1 MRIIPV
7 IDLRDQ
13 RAVRGASG
21 DRERYRPVASRLRG
35 PREEDLSDPVALVR
49 AYGEELE
56 ATTIYVADLDR
67 LEGRGSHDALVPR
80 LLDSAPG
87 ARFLWDAGLTG
98 ADSLPRALR
107 PAVDAGRLA
116 PILATETLA
125 SLQGLAPWPP
135 AEARRAAWPAEAGPV
150 LGLDLEEEGVVAR
163 APDVAAQDDAALLRL
178 AARRGLRE
186 AILLS
191 LRRVG
196 TGRGLPRERLLR
208 LRREAPGLRLHAG
221 GGIGSAADLDFLQRA
236 GFAGAL
242 VAGALH
248 DGSLTPHRLRQGGWL
263 G

>member
-1 MRIIPV
+1 M
-7 IDLRDQ
+7 
-13 RAVRGASG
+13 
-21 DRERYRPVASRLRG
+21 SRLRG
-35 PREEDLSDPVALVR
+35 PRQEDLSDPVALLR
-49 AYGEELE
+49 AYREELE

-67 LEGRGSHDALVPR
+67 LEGRGSHDALLPH
-80 LLDSAPG
+80 LLESAPG

-98 ADSLPRALR
+98 ADPLPLALR
-107 PAVDAGRLA
+107 PAMAAGRLA
-116 PILATETLA
+116 PILATETLG
-125 SLQGLAPWPP
+125 SLAGLAPWPP
-135 AEARRAAWPAEAGPV
+135 AEATGAAWPAEAGPV

-178 AARRGLRE
+178 AAHRGLRE

-196 TGRGLPRERLLR
+196 TARGLPQQRLLR

-221 GGIGSAADLDFLQRA
+221 GGIGSCEDLDFLRRA

-248 DGSLTPHRLRQGGWL
+248 DGRLTPRLLREGGWL

>member
-1 MRIIPV
+1 M
-7 IDLRDQ
+7 
-13 RAVRGASG
+13 
-21 DRERYRPVASRLRG
+21 
-35 PREEDLSDPVALVR
+35 
-49 AYGEELE
+49 
-56 ATTIYVADLDR
+56 
-67 LEGRGSHDALVPR
+67 
-80 LLDSAPG
+80 
-87 ARFLWDAGLTG
+87 
-98 ADSLPRALR
+98 
-107 PAVDAGRLA
+107 
-116 PILATETLA
+116 
-125 SLQGLAPWPP
+125 
-135 AEARRAAWPAEAGPV
+135 
-150 LGLDLEEEGVVAR
+150 VAR

>member
-1 MRIIPV
+1 
-7 IDLRDQ
+7 DQ

-35 PREEDLSDPVALVR
+35 PREEDLSDPVVLVR

-116 PILATETLA
+116 PILATE
-125 SLQGLAPWPP
+125 
-135 AEARRAAWPAEAGPV
+135 
-150 LGLDLEEEGVVAR
+150 
-163 APDVAAQDDAALLRL
+163 
-178 AARRGLRE
+178 
-186 AILLS
+186 
-191 LRRVG
+191 
-196 TGRGLPRERLLR
+196 
-208 LRREAPGLRLHAG
+208 APGLRLHAG
-221 GGIGSAADLDFLQRA
+221 GGIGSAADLDSLQRA